1 MAVVDFEVENSIAVL
16 TINRP
21 DSMNAMSPE
30 VMVRL
35 DDAWHEVRED
45 RSIRVA
51 ILTGAGSKAFCA
63 GADLALTA
71 PLMTGGRQPED
82 EWDERFLQLM
92 ARKEGLYLLTRDTR
106 KPVIAAIN
114 GHAIAGGLE
123 LVMGTDI
130 RVSAAHAKFGLQ
142 EVKWGLFPAGASTVR
157 LPAQIPYAKAME
169 LLLTGDL
176 ITAAEAH
183 AYGLVNHV
191 VDDAEVMPKAKEI
204 ARKIAENGPVAVRNI
219 RQSVRECYF
228 RPESEALPIEAGL
241 AAAVTATEDAIEG
254 PKAFMERRKP
264 VFKGR

>member
-1 MAVVDFEVENSIAVL
+1 MTVVNFEVENSVAVI

-21 DSMNAMSPE
+21 ESMNAMSPE

-35 DDAWHEVRED
+35 DDAWHEVRETD
-45 RSIRVA
+45 SIRVA
-51 ILTGAGSKAFCA
+51 ILTGTGEKAFCA

-71 PLMTGGRQPED
+71 PLVTGARQPQD

-92 ARKEGLYLLTRDTR
+92 SRQEGLYLMTRDTR

-130 RVSAAHAKFGLQ
+130 RVAAEQAKFGLQ

-176 ITAAEAH
+176 ITASEAH
-183 AYGLVNHV
+183 AYGLMNHV
-191 VDDAEVMPKAKEI
+191 VEGAQVMSKAREI
-204 ARKIAENGPVAVRNI
+204 ATKIAENGPVAVRSI
-219 RQSVRECYF
+219 RRSVRECF
-228 RPESEALPIEAGL
+228 GRPEVESLPIEAGL
-241 AAAVTATEDAIEG
+241 AAVVTATEDAVEG